1 MNCLNFVSSRRR
13 IILPLLFAALLGLLP
28 RASQA
33 APKYGTSLDWAPADA
48 SFYTSSLRLRE
59 QWEIVTNSNAW
70 QKLKEMPAVQMG
82 LQYVQ
87 LLTAF
92 GPGAQVR
99 PYLEDPAYEDWRG
112 LLHDAISN
120 EVFVFGD
127 KSATDFLEAMYTIMN
142 AMQIQ
147 ASLVDPDDSQ
157 TSAQVIL
164 NSLNAHVDKLATP
177 GLVIGFKVTDKAR
190 AAKQVDELKE
200 ILEGQIAAVPQL
212 EGKFK
217 KQSVGGSDFLV
228 LELDGGMID
237 IPWED
242 YEQEAGQYDKLKE
255 KLKKLKAAI
264 CIGVRDDYLLVAI
277 EPSVEAIGKL
287 GTGPKLSEAK
297 ELQPLA
303 KYADRKLIAVSFL
316 SKRFVETLSNTD
328 QQIENM
334 VNLVRQALAQSDLEE
349 DAQKRIG
356 KDLDELAGDLKKV
369 LPKPGATMGFS
380 YLTDRGIE
388 SYSHDWGENNVYD
401 GSKPLSLLDHVGG
414 NPLLAYVARGKY
426 RPEDYQLVQKWVRKG
441 YQYFEEYGV
450 PALDDEQQETFKK
463 IKEIGTPLVKRLDKA
478 TGELL
483 MPALADGQSGLVL
496 DAKLISSKWFRG
508 MPQDDQPLP
517 MIELAVVFGV
527 SDAAMLKKA
536 VDEYK
541 SIADDLVEELKK
553 EVPDSVPADY
563 TIPKAKTREVKTAAG
578 TGTIYFYTLPEEAGV
593 DAQLTPNAGLSDRVA
608 VLSVSPKQ
616 SARVLAD
623 TPLKV
628 GSGGPLADRTKPMSA
643 AMFFDWAGTVDAL
656 TPWADYA
663 VKEVMASFS
672 PNFDEEGN
680 IQPPAGD
687 NPATKEYIEQMH
699 TVLSVLKCLRTY
711 ESASYPQDGAT
722 VTHSVTEFKDLD

>member
-13 IILPLLFAALLGLLP
+13 ILVPLLCAAIVGLMP
-28 RASQA
+28 RPSQA

-48 SFYTSSLRLRE
+48 AFYTSSLRLRE

-70 QKLKEMPAVQMG
+70 KKLMEMPSVQTAVQSI
-82 LQYVQ
+82 QF
-87 LLTAF
+87 LLAF

-112 LLHDAISN
+112 LLLDALSN
-120 EVFVFGD
+120 EAFVFGD
-127 KSATDFLEAMYTIMN
+127 KSSTDFLQTMSTIFS
-142 AMQIQ
+142 AIQMQ
-147 ASLVDPDDSQ
+147 AGLVDPGDSQ

-190 AAKQVDELKE
+190 AAKQIDELKD
-200 ILEGQIAAVPQL
+200 ILEGQLAAVPQL
-212 EGKFK
+212 EGRFK

-242 YEQEAGQYDKLKE
+242 YEQEAGQYDKLKG
-255 KLKKLKAAI
+255 KLKNLKAAI

-277 EPSVEAIGKL
+277 EPSVDAIGKI
-287 GTGPKLSEAK
+287 GTGAKLSEAK

-303 KYADRKLIAVSFL
+303 KFADRKLISVSYL

-328 QQIENM
+328 QQVEEAVNM
-334 VNLVRQALAQSDLEE
+334 IRQALTQTDLEE
-349 DAQKRIG
+349 DAQERIG
-356 KDLDELAGDLKKV
+356 KDLQELGDDLKKV
-369 LPKPGATMGFS
+369 LPKPGANMSFS
-380 YLTDRGIE
+380 FLTDRGVE
-388 SYSHDWGENNVYD
+388 GYGYDWGEDKVYD

-426 RPEDYQLVQKWVRKG
+426 RPEDYQLVQKWVKKG
-441 YQYFEEYGV
+441 YQYFEEFGV
-450 PALDDEQQETFKK
+450 PSMDDDAQETFKK
-463 IKEIGTPLVKRLDKA
+463 IKEIGTPLIKRLDKA

-496 DAKLISSKWFRG
+496 DAKLISSKWFSG
-508 MPQDDQPLP
+508 MKQDDQPLP

-527 SDAAMLKKA
+527 SDAGMLKKA
-536 VDEYK
+536 IDEYK
-541 SIADDLVEELKK
+541 SIADDLVEQLKK
-553 EVPDSVPADY
+553 EVPDVVPADY
-563 TIPKAKTREVKTAAG
+563 TIPKAETREVKTAAG
-578 TGTIYFYTLPEEAGV
+578 TGTIYFYKLPEEAGV

-623 TPLKV
+623 TPLKA
-628 GSGGPLADRTKPMSA
+628 GAGGPLADRKKAMSA
-643 AMFFDWAGTVDAL
+643 AMYFDWAGTVDAL

-663 VKEVMASFS
+663 VKQVMASFS
-672 PNFDEEGN
+672 PNVDEDGN
-680 IQPPAGD
+680 EKPANED
-687 NPATKEYIEQMH
+687 DPMTKQYMEQVH

-711 ESASYPQDGAT
+711 ESASYPEAGAT
-722 VTHSVTEFKDLD
+722 VTHSVTEFKDVE